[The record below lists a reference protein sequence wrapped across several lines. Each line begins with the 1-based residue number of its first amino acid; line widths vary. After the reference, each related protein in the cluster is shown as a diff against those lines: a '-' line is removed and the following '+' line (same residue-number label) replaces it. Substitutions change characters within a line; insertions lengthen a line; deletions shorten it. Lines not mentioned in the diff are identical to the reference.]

1 MVHAPS
7 SGTVE
12 PSLLLVTKRIAHFEA
27 MRNSLPRWRIRSGP
41 LACDGLADVVLID
54 WTERGLPRRSEER
67 PRFLRSALVIVSSSG
82 TFDERADAV
91 RAGADDF
98 LVYSDLARHD
108 LEDRLRAA
116 LLRHKLCVQDYSSD
130 TANEGPPK
138 EDNLR
143 GTHRGIDVNLSTRT
157 ILIDGR
163 AADLTRQQ
171 RAILLC
177 LATTN
182 VQRSTATQI
191 CFAAGIQPDVEFKN
205 LRNQMSRLKR
215 RLGDHSVLIEG
226 SPRMGYRL
234 QRHARLQ
241 R

>member
-1 MVHAPS
+1 MVQIPS
-7 SGTVE
+7 SGAVE
-12 PSLLLVTKRIAHFEA
+12 PSLLVVTKRIAHFET
-27 MRNSLPRWRIRSGP
+27 MRYSLRRWRIRSGP
-41 LACDGLADVVLID
+41 LARDGLADVVLID
-54 WTERGLPRRSEER
+54 WTGRGLPRRSEKR

-82 TFDERADAV
+82 AFDERADAV

-116 LLRHKLCVQDYSSD
+116 LLRHELCVQRHASRTVS
-130 TANEGPPK
+130 EGQAE
-138 EDNLR
+138 EDNHR
-143 GTHRGIDVNLSTRT
+143 GTYRGIDVDLSTRT

-182 VQRSTATQI
+182 VQRSTATQV
-191 CFAAGIQPDVEFKN
+191 CVAAGIQPDVEFKN
-205 LRNQMSRLKR
+205 LRNQMSRLRR

-226 SPRMGYRL
+226 SPRKGYRL